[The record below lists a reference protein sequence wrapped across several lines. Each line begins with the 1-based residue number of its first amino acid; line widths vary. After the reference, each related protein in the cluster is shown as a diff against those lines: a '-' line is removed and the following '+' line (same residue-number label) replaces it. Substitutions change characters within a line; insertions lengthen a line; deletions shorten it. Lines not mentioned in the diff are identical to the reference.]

1 MPIFIEN
8 PSGELLIK
16 SGGGYVTNIEPD
28 NLEIEFKGQDRSFFV
43 SLLSNGN
50 LKIVKVTGK
59 ETNSAQVKRLIS
71 SLANEIIIC

>member
-8 PSGELLIK
+8 PGLIIK

-50 LKIVKVTGK
+50 LKVVK
-59 ETNSAQVKRLIS
+59 ETDSAQVKRLVS